1 MKRTSLVRL
10 AGILSLLALPV
21 LAPAAD
27 CWLRDGAAPTAN
39 NVIMMCQQ
47 GRVYVSADAGASW
60 TAVETKADAPARA
73 IAFSDAQHGVV
84 VGDGGL
90 IFSTE
95 DGGKTWTERLDAKNQ
110 HFTTEHLMAVYSLG
124 SRAWTVG
131 FDGIILASAD
141 GGRTWAKQDSGTT
154 FGLENVYFA
163 DQDHGWVV
171 GWSGTI
177 LRTEDGGKTWK
188 NVSSKSATWSLS
200 WVFFK
205 DPKTG
210 WAVGFNGLL
219 LRTKDGGLTWE
230 SQKSP
235 IAEWLKSV
243 GVDKGQRLWIA
254 NDDQLLTSADGEK
267 WQAVS
272 VSKPIFMRRM
282 LAVGDKM
289 WAVGQLGIYQQSDA
303 KPTEW
308 KLIDSLQT
316 PGSSITTIYTKAGS
330 N

>member
-10 AGILSLLALPV
+10 AGILGLLALPV
-21 LAPAAD
+21 LASAAD
-27 CWLRDGAAPTAN
+27 CWLRDGAAPTAT
-39 NVIMMCQQ
+39 NVVMMCQQ
-47 GRVYVSADAGASW
+47 GRVYVSTDAGASW
-60 TAVETKADAPARA
+60 TPSETKANAPLRA
-73 IAFSDAQHGVV
+73 ISFSDAQHGVV
-84 VGDGGL
+84 VGDSGQ

-95 DGGKTWTERLDAKNQ
+95 NGGRTWMERLDAKNQ
-110 HFTTEHLMAVYSLG
+110 RFTTEHLMAVFSLG
-124 SRAWTVG
+124 NRVWAAG
-131 FDGIILASAD
+131 FDGIILVSAN
-141 GGRTWAKQDSGTT
+141 GGGTWERQDSGTT
-154 FGLENVYFA
+154 FGLENIFFS

-177 LRTEDGGKTWK
+177 LRTENGGKTWK
-188 NVSSKSATWSLS
+188 NVSSKLATWSLS

-205 DPKTG
+205 DLKIG

-219 LRTKDGGLTWE
+219 LRTKDGGLSWE

-235 IAEWLKSV
+235 ISEWLKSIA
-243 GVDKGQRLWIA
+243 VDKGQRLWIA
-254 NDDQLLTSADGEK
+254 NDDQLMVSSDGEK

-289 WAVGQLGIYQQSDA
+289 WAIGQLGIYQQSDT

-308 KLIDSLQT
+308 KLIESLQT